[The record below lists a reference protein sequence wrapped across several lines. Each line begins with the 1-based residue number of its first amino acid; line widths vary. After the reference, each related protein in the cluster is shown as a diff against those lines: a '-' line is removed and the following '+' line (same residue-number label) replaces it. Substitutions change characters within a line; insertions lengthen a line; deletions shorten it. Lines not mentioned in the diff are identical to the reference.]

1 MTDLEYIHPAYRCDT
16 CKRTKAECPAYIRKN
31 TNETFC
37 RECAEDLLNGK
48 IWGAYSIS
56 IMAIIILIIF
66 VVDKLKI

>member
-1 MTDLEYIHPAYRCDT
+1 MSDAEYVHPAYRCDT

-48 IWGAYSIS
+48 IWGAYSIA
-56 IMAIIILIIF
+56 IMAIFILILT
-66 VVDKLKI
+66 VVYRLTV